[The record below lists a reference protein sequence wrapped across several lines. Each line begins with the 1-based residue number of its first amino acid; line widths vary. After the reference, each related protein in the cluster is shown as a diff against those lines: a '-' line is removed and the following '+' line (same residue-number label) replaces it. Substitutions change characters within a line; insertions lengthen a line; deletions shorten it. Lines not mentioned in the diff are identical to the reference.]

1 MPSQL
6 QRPWNSRAP
15 GRRAAGRLV
24 VALLALVGTGT
35 ACWGSHGRDL
45 SPGPLDETPDRE
57 SGAGDAPA
65 RDAPPAFPETGI
77 GAATLTVTGIEPDHG
92 SFVGGN
98 RAVVR
103 GSAFTDRALVYIGG
117 RMVQP
122 ADTKLV
128 DPNSLSVVVPAGE
141 VGLAD
146 VTVEVGEEV
155 VTRQDA
161 YTYNALDL
169 DPVSGSIAGGTSVLV
184 TVAGTPFG
192 DGLSIEFGG
201 KPCTDLR
208 LVTPRQARCKTPRG
222 MLGTVD
228 VVASWSDA
236 PEPLLAR
243 EAYEYLD
250 LTDTARGG
258 FGGGPIDGAV
268 NVTVVDFD
276 LGFVIP
282 GAFVLIGDDLKTP
295 WQGFTN
301 DRGQITFSD
310 QDLRGPV
317 TVHVAAKCFERA
329 SLVAFDASNVT
340 VFIRALIDPACA
352 MLGDPPTGGGRGA
365 SGSIVSG
372 ELIFPGSDEF
382 AVNAWDIVPEPRA
395 DEVRVAYVYTTRV
408 RRDLPNPSPDA
419 GGGLARIVEQ
429 TAEKG
434 LHGYTYSIFARPAGL
449 AVYALSGLE
458 RPTTGEFIP
467 YVMGVARG
475 VLTAPG
481 EETAGVDILMNIPLD
496 RELQVKLAGVPKG
509 TAHGPEEFRVQAHLD
524 LGGEGVIVRE
534 ASGWEIDLQKS
545 FTAGALFRFFA
556 QPALIGTLADTR
568 YQVVAGW
575 YGLGGGEL
583 PPYTEVRVRGVPQAS
598 EPVLVDGLLG
608 FARPAGP
615 ADGERLPQDRVL
627 RWEAVGPT
635 PDLYILSIVDG
646 DGFPAWTQIVPGA
659 LSESTLPDLGAV
671 KGIGDLAGGFLLWEL
686 RAVKIED
693 FDYGAFHY
701 GFLSDRAWSHTAVDQ
716 STFQL

>member
-1 MPSQL
+1 MPEGQ
-6 QRPWNSRAP
+6 A
-15 GRRAAGRLV
+15 
-24 VALLALVGTGT
+24 GTG
-35 ACWGSHGRDL
+35 G
-45 SPGPLDETPDRE
+45 
-57 SGAGDAPA
+57 APA
-65 RDAPPAFPETGI
+65 TDALPEFPETGI
-77 GAATLTVTGIEPDHG
+77 GAATLTVTGIAPDHG
-92 SFVGGN
+92 PFTGGN

-103 GSAFTDRALVYIGG
+103 GSAFTDQALVYVGG

-122 ADTKLV
+122 AETTLV
-128 DPNSLSVVVPAGE
+128 DANSLSVIVPAGE

-146 VTVEVGEEV
+146 VSVEVGEDV
-155 VTRQDA
+155 VTRKEA
-161 YTYNALDL
+161 YTYNALAL
-169 DPVSGSIAGGTSVLV
+169 DPVSGSIAGGTSVLI
-184 TVAGTPFG
+184 TVAGAPFG
-192 DGLSIEFGG
+192 DGLTIEFGG

-222 MLGTVD
+222 TLGAVD
-228 VVASWSDA
+228 VVASWSGAASPDGD
-236 PEPLLAR
+236 LLAR
-243 EAYEYLD
+243 DAYEYLD

-258 FGGGPIDGAV
+258 FGGGPIDGAI

-276 LGFVIP
+276 LGFVVP

-295 WQGFTN
+295 LQGFTN
-301 DRGQITFSD
+301 DRGQVTFSESG
-310 QDLRGPV
+310 LRGPV

-352 MLGDPPTGGGRGA
+352 KLGDPPTGGGRGT
-365 SGSIVSG
+365 SGSLVSG

-382 AVNAWDIVPEPRA
+382 AVNAWDIVPEPRP

-408 RRDLPNPSPDA
+408 RRDLPNPSPEA
-419 GGGLARIVEQ
+419 GGGLSRVVEQ

-434 LHGYTYSIFARPAGL
+434 ERGYAYRIFARPAGL

-458 RPTTGEFIP
+458 RPTTGEFVP

-481 EETAGVDILMNIPLD
+481 EETSGVDIFMNIPLD
-496 RELQVKLAGVPKG
+496 RELQVKLADVPKG
-509 TAHGPEEFRVQAHLD
+509 TVRGPEEFRVQAHLD

-534 ASGWEIDLQKS
+534 ASGWEIDLQSS
-545 FTAGALFRFFA
+545 FTAGGLFRFFA

-575 YGLGGGEL
+575 YGLGAIDL

-598 EPVLVDGLLG
+598 EPVVVDGLLA
-608 FARPAGP
+608 FARPAAP

-627 RWEAVGPT
+627 RWDAVGPP
-635 PDLYILSIVDG
+635 PDLYVLSIVDG
-646 DGFPAWTQIVPGA
+646 DGFPAWTQIVPGS
-659 LSESTLPDLGAV
+659 LTESTLPDLATV
-671 KGIGDLAGGFLLWEL
+671 KGIGDLARGFLLWEL

-693 FDYGAFHY
+693 FDYTTFHY